1 MLRNEP
7 VQPWAERTV
16 LPSTSSPSPIHWL
29 QLRDWSG
36 DDTEELACEK
46 EKTSVSTEEW
56 TGLRNQGGKG
66 TEPD

>member
-16 LPSTSSPSPIHWL
+16 PPASSPSQIHWL

-36 DDTEELACEK
+36 DDTEENPFLLK
-46 EKTSVSTEEW
+46 N
-56 TGLRNQGGKG
+56 GL
-66 TEPD
+66 D

>member
-16 LPSTSSPSPIHWL
+16 PPSSPSQIHWL

-36 DDTEELACEK
+36 DD
-46 EKTSVSTEEW
+46 TEEW

>member
-16 LPSTSSPSPIHWL
+16 PPASSPSQIHWL

-36 DDTEELACEK
+36 DDTEE
-46 EKTSVSTEEW
+46 W
-56 TGLRNQGGKG
+56 TGVRNQGGKG

>member
-16 LPSTSSPSPIHWL
+16 PPSSPSPIHWL

-36 DDTEELACEK
+36 DDTEELACENI
-46 EKTSVSTEEW
+46 
-56 TGLRNQGGKG
+56 RFY
-66 TEPD
+66 